1 MDYSLPGSSVHGILQ
16 ARILEWIAISSS
28 RGIFPQGRSNPGI
41 KPRDQT
47 HVSCVSCTSSWV
59 PYHWEVPPKMF
70 ISKMSL
76 LVNDSEESIC
86 VYTHLLRAFS
96 GGSVSKESACSA
108 GDPGSISGLET
119 SPGGGNGNPLQYS
132 CLENPMDRGV
142 CQAPLS
148 VGLQRVT
155 T

>member
-1 MDYSLPGSSVHGILQ
+1 MGFSKQEYWSGLPFPPPGESSH
-16 ARILEWIAISSS
+16 
-28 RGIFPQGRSNPGI
+28 
-41 KPRDQT
+41 PRDQT

-119 SPGGGNGNPLQYS
+119 SPGGGNGNPLLYS
-132 CLENPMDRGV
+132 CLERPVDRGAWRATV
-142 CQAPLS
+142 HGVAESDTTEQRTLS
-148 VGLQRVT
+148 LYFIT
-155 T
+155 AYCMK